1 MIPRLVS
8 HSPSTPVPKRT
19 AEEEAQHCDDV
30 GRCRKER
37 GVMKS
42 VEQEDKQLT
51 NFTSCSIHKS
61 TKTWEKGGK
70 YTALPLSKNTQFYG
84 GYSQPHP
91 RVVSHPRYLTRLAK
105 WEGKGRVVAV

>member
-8 HSPSTPVPKRT
+8 HSPSTPVPKGT

-42 VEQEDKQLT
+42 GEQEDKQLSD
-51 NFTSCSIHKS
+51 FPSCFIHKCYIIY
-61 TKTWEKGGK
+61 GVC
-70 YTALPLSKNTQFYG
+70 LSKNTQFYG

-105 WEGKGRVVAV
+105 WEGKGRAVAV